1 MFSFLEKAVLLQPA
15 VYTAKFL
22 CQDFFLLS
30 FFIIINSTL
39 RKIERIKVSGE
50 KSRALLTLKFWA
62 CAGDN
67 LSKAIG

>member
-30 FFIIINSTL
+30 FFIIIINSTL
-39 RKIERIKVSGE
+39 RKIERIKVSSE
-50 KSRALLTLKFWA
+50 ESRALLTLKFWA
-62 CAGDN
+62 CADDT
-67 LSKAIG
+67 

>member
-1 MFSFLEKAVLLQPA
+1 MFPFVGKAVLLQPA

-30 FFIIINSTL
+30 LFIIIINSIL

-62 CAGDN
+62 CVGDT
-67 LSKAIG
+67 